1 MSAPEREAV
10 LIVDDEADLRN
21 LLVFKLREA
30 GFDARAVGT
39 GLEGLAAAKRDR
51 PLVIVLDLMLPDLTG
66 TEVCKR
72 LRADPAL
79 RDIGIAMLTAKGE
92 EMDRILGL
100 ELGADDYVVKPF
112 SVRELVAR
120 VGAHL
125 RSRTLATG
133 AQASVRLGEVEFD
146 FTRRVVRRNGEVVAA
161 LPKEIDL
168 ARFLVENKGRVV
180 SRDELLMKVWEYP
193 VAGIQTRTV
202 DNYIMKLRQKVEPD
216 PARPRYILTVRGK
229 GYRLADA

>member
-1 MSAPEREAV
+1 MKRRILVVEDEPAVARGVKDALSFNGYSVSVEDTGEGGYVRARKEAFDLLILDVMLPGISGFEVLGRLRREGNTTPV
-10 LIVDDEADLRN
+10 LI
-21 LLVFKLREA
+21 
-30 GFDARAVGT
+30 
-39 GLEGLAAAKRDR
+39 
-51 PLVIVLDLMLPDLTG
+51 
-66 TEVCKR
+66 
-72 LRADPAL
+72 
-79 RDIGIAMLTAKGE
+79 LTAKGLE
-92 EMDRILGL
+92 RDRVEGL

-112 SVRELVAR
+112 SIRELVAR

-125 RSRTLATG
+125 RRRTIESG
-133 AQASVRLGEVEFD
+133 AGQCVSIGCAEFD
-146 FTRRVVRRNGEVVAA
+146 FARREARCNGESVAI

-168 ARFLVENKGRVV
+168 AMFLIENRGRVV

-216 PARPRYILTVRGK
+216 PARPRWILTVRGK